1 MEAPEALEAEGLE
14 VAVAK
19 PEAGEGV
26 EATAMARAAEEW
38 ALAMAMAAA
47 EDSAVASGVSLGA
60 GSVAE
65 VAVGNESRLL
75 LAG

>member
-1 MEAPEALEAEGLE
+1 MEAPEASEAEGLE

-19 PEAGEGV
+19 VEAEEGV
-26 EATAMARAAEEW
+26 EATAMATVAEEW
-38 ALAMAMAAA
+38 ALAMGVAAA
-47 EDSAVASGVSLGA
+47 EDWAVASGVSLGA

-65 VAVGNESRLL
+65 AAVGTESRLL